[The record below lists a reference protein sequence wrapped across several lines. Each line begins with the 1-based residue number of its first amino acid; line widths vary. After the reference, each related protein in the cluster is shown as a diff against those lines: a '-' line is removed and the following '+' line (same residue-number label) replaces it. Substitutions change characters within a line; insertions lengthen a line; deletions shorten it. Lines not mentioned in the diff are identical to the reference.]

1 MKLEKDKKTQMIK
14 IIKGD
19 LLEAKEQY
27 ITQQTNCCS
36 QSASGLAYYLFHKF
50 PYANTYRNRFEE
62 DVPGTIIICGNGLD
76 KRYVI
81 NMNAQYTTGGPK
93 YISIDT
99 SEIREVYFQQ
109 CLDQISKIEN
119 LESIAFPYLIG
130 CGLAKGNWNNYF
142 NMLNDF
148 AETKSNIEVVI
159 YQKD

>member
-1 MKLEKDKKTQMIK
+1 MLK

-19 LLEAKEQY
+19 LLESKEQY
-27 ITQQTNCCS
+27 IAQQTNCCS
-36 QSASGLAYYLFHKF
+36 QSAIGLAYYLFQKF
-50 PYANTYRNRFEE
+50 PYANTYKNRFEK

-81 NMNAQYTTGGPK
+81 NMNAQYTPGGPK

-99 SEIREVYFQQ
+99 YKIREVYFQQ

-130 CGLAKGNWNNYF
+130 CGLARGNWNNYY